1 MNRRAVALVGMAAW
15 LAACGSA
22 PTPPVPMEP
31 QAAPTP
37 PTPAEAAPPKP
48 AVAPTFG
55 ARATNGLD
63 VRLLTTSPDATAFVQ
78 LGALAGAA
86 FLAPGAAELTLHAL
100 ASAADPTNGRPSLQQ
115 RIEALGGTLALGVG
129 PLTAW
134 FDVRV
139 PGPRWREALAALA
152 DAVAAPP
159 PSRAE
164 FERVRI
170 QLAAARRAALQTAP
184 AATMAQLLLL
194 GETDADSYLRGL
206 LDRDVSEAAMFAERG
221 WRPATMTLALEVA
234 ATADEALAAIQTPDG
249 LGSWQRAGSP
259 PPLPVIERSLAS
271 GLWWSP
277 ATDEASRQ
285 LPCRVA
291 ALFPLPN
298 AEEPTAAEDLATL
311 SCLTLDG
318 LGGRLERTFTARGLG
333 EVAWRARAVATPDA
347 TALLLECEAPA
358 ADVGPIWRALEAA
371 RASLRENPPDGAEM
385 ALARGRAPLLA
396 RIGLVDDGARVRRTT
411 AMAAVGTNLAAF
423 DARARALEA
432 GAPAARRA
440 AVERFLKRPF
450 ALVVAGGE
458 IAADVPGVRR
468 FGVGRT
474 DADAPPTGEAP
485 ATAAGATKTPQ
496 PWLARAALAVGGD
509 AALGRLAGWRSEAVR
524 ATDGAPSVAETIEWS
539 ADGTLTRAQGVLGQT
554 VTTTLAGDVAT
565 ESLGASKRTLDAA
578 AAARLRREQRRHPL
592 ALLAAHA
599 RGDLPFRMVSM
610 REDAD
615 RRHAVLE
622 AAGGDFERLRVH
634 VDTQSCLVRV
644 VESWETLADG
654 SVVHWRETWQDY
666 RAAGPLRA
674 PFHRMTTQD
683 DGRGRVATSWAAWT
697 PTLRPE

>member
-1 MNRRAVALVGMAAW
+1 MTRRDAAVVVLSAW

-22 PTPPVPMEP
+22 PTPATPPPDGPAPVPAP
-31 QAAPTP
+31 APVASAAPTP
-37 PTPAEAAPPKP
+37 PPASP
-48 AVAPTFG
+48 FG
-55 ARATNGLD
+55 ARAPNGLE
-63 VRLLTTSPDATAFVQ
+63 VRLLRVGAEATAVIQ
-78 LGALAGAA
+78 LGAFAGAA

-100 ASAADPTNGRPSLQQ
+100 ATTADPASGRPALQQ
-115 RIEALGGTLALGVG
+115 RIEALGGTLQLTVG
-129 PLTAW
+129 PLTSW

-139 PGPRWREALAALA
+139 PGPRWREALAVLA

-164 FERVRI
+164 FERVRG
-170 QLAAARRAALQTAP
+170 QLAATRRAALQATP
-184 AATMAQLLLL
+184 AAAMAQLLLL
-194 GETDADSYLRGL
+194 GETDADAYLRGL

-221 WRPATMTLALEVA
+221 WRPAAMTLVIEAA
-234 ATADEALAAIQTPDG
+234 ATPDEAMAAAVAPGG

-259 PPLPVIERSLAS
+259 PPLPLIERRFET

-277 ATDEASRQ
+277 ATDEGDRLA
-285 LPCRVA
+285 PCRLA
-291 ALFPLPN
+291 ALFPLPA

-318 LGGRLERTFTARGLG
+318 LGGRLERTFAARGLG
-333 EVAWRARAVATPDA
+333 EVAWRARAVVTPDA

-358 ADVGPIWRALEAA
+358 ADVGPIWRAFEAA
-371 RASLRENPPDGAEM
+371 RASLRESPPDAAEM

-396 RIGLVDDGARVRRTT
+396 RLGLVDDGARVRRTT
-411 AMAAVGTNLAAF
+411 AMAAVGASLAAF
-423 DARARALEA
+423 DARARALE
-432 GAPAARRA
+432 GSTPAARRA
-440 AVERFLKRPF
+440 AVERFLRRPF
-450 ALVVAGGE
+450 ALVVAGGQV
-458 IAADVPGVRR
+458 AADIPAVRR
-468 FGVGRT
+468 FGVGR
-474 DADAPPTGEAP
+474 PESEAQ
-485 ATAAGATKTPQ
+485 AAGETTPAAGETKTPQ
-496 PWLARAALAVGGD
+496 PWLARAAVAVGGD
-509 AALGRLAGWRSEAVR
+509 AALRRLTGWRGESER
-524 ATDGAPSVAETIEWS
+524 TTDGAPAVAESLSWS
-539 ADGTLTRAQGVLGQT
+539 DDGALTRARSVLGQT

-565 ESLGASKRTLDAA
+565 ETFGASNRTVDAA
-578 AAARLRREQRRHPL
+578 AAAQLRREQRRHPL

-599 RGDLPFRMVSM
+599 RGDLPFRMVAM

-615 RRHAVLE
+615 RRYAVLE

-634 VDTQSCLVRV
+634 VDAGSCLVRV

-683 DGRGRVATSWAAWT
+683 DGRSRVATAWAEWT